1 MSASNEASILLI
13 MAGKDLDLL
22 RYIVSSGLIADEIY
36 GFHAQQAVE
45 KSLKAWIIVAGGTID
60 RIHDL
65 RRLLIALQDLGI
77 DVAAYRELIPLNSFA
92 VQFRYEAIEDEDI
105 PLDRAD
111 TLLKVEALY
120 EHVQSALAIAET
132 KA

>member
-1 MSASNEASILLI
+1 MNVSNEASGLLI

-22 RYIVSSGLIADEIY
+22 RYIASSGLIADEIY

-65 RRLLIALQDLGI
+65 RRLLIALQDMGI
-77 DVAAYRELIPLNSFA
+77 DVAEYRELISLNSFA
-92 VQFRYEAIEDEDI
+92 VQFRYEAIEDEDE
-105 PLDRAD
+105 PLDRAE
-111 TLLKVEALY
+111 TLRKVEALY
-120 EHVQSALAIAET
+120 EFVQSLLVKTET